1 MRSIDPNRP
10 TDGNRSGV
18 SLRIGVDATCW
29 ANARGYGR
37 VVREILPAMVALAP
51 GDEFVCF
58 LDRRAADR
66 FTLVEPNVTPVVV
79 PQSASPTE
87 AAAADSNRSP
97 LDMLR
102 LTRAVHRARLD
113 VFFSPSVYTY
123 FPLPPRLP
131 AVVTL
136 MDAIAERFPQYTL
149 PSRRARLFWRA
160 KTWLAIRQ
168 SRLVLTIS
176 DFAAREIADV
186 HGLPSERIR
195 VATLAPADVY
205 REPTDTAAIANA
217 ARTAGLPPG
226 VRWFI
231 YVGGFSPH
239 KHVDVLV
246 RAHARVAR
254 ALPDPPHLVLVGA
267 RSGDSFLGSH
277 DAIER
282 AITEGGT
289 TALVHWTGFLPDRA
303 MRDLMAGALATVL
316 PSASEGFGLPPV
328 EGAAAGTPTIA
339 TTASPLPQLLA
350 GGGLFMPPGDEDA
363 LVAAMERMLT
373 DEPGRVAMAGV
384 ARARAAMLT
393 WRAAAEAALAALR
406 EAAR

>member
-1 MRSIDPNRP
+1 M
-10 TDGNRSGV
+10 T
-18 SLRIGVDATCW
+18 LRIGVDATCW

-37 VVREILPAMVALAP
+37 VIREILPEMVALAP
-51 GDEFVCF
+51 ADEFICF
-58 LDRRAADR
+58 LDRRAAER
-66 FTLVEPNVTPVVV
+66 FTLTGPNVTPVVV

-97 LDMLR
+97 FDMLR
-102 LTRAVHRARLD
+102 LTRAVRRARLD

-176 DFAAREIADV
+176 DYAAGEIAAV
-186 HGLPSERIR
+186 HSLPTSKIR
-195 VATLAPADVY
+195 VATLAPAAVY
-205 REPTDTAAIANA
+205 REPTDAAAIAA
-217 ARTAGLPPG
+217 AADAAGLPPG
-226 VRWFI
+226 TRWFL
-231 YVGGFSPH
+231 YAGGFSPH
-239 KHVDVLV
+239 KHVEVLV
-246 RAHARVAR
+246 RAHARVAG
-254 ALPDPPHLVLVGA
+254 AHGNPPHLVLVGA

-277 DAIER
+277 HAIEA
-282 AITEGGT
+282 AIAAGRSER
-289 TALVHWTGFLPDRA
+289 LVHWTGFLSDDA
-303 MRDLMAGALATVL
+303 MRDLMAGALAVVL

-350 GGGLFMPPGDEDA
+350 GGGLFVPPGDEDA

-373 DEPGRVAMAGV
+373 DEPARCAMGEV
-384 ARARAAMLT
+384 ART
-393 WRAAAEAALAALR
+393 RAAALTWPATARAALAALR
-406 EAAR
+406 EAAA